1 MTHHATCSCPVCG
14 GSDFIRAGET
24 VSEVLDYVPASFR
37 VVSCAISSPAS
48 PARAAIRK
56 SG

>member
-1 MTHHATCSCPVCG
+1 MCG